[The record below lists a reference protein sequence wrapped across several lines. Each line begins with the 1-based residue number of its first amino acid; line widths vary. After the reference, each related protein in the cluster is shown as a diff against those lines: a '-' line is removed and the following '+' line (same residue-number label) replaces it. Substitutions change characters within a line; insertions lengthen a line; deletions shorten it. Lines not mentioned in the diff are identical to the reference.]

1 MSPKVS
7 RRRAGLVIILVT
19 AVLVAFGVR
28 LIDVQLVSAST
39 INADAESKRGVSST
53 IFSERGSIVDRN
65 GEILADSADRFDL
78 TVAPSNVDEF
88 DRKGDDGKVSTV
100 SREQALG
107 EIAAITGQQ
116 QAELVGVVDAALAID
131 PESNFAYLSR
141 GLELAAYEKVRA
153 LEIPW
158 IYPKREAARVYPN
171 GQVAG
176 NLTGFLGADGEP
188 LAGLELSENQCL
200 AGVDGEE
207 TYERSADNVRIP
219 GTEVTLTEAKQ
230 GGTLKLTVDADLQ
243 YYALQVLAQQVTAMG
258 GQWGH
263 IVVEEV
269 GTGKILAVADY
280 PSVDPND
287 PGATATEARG
297 SRAFTAPYEPGSTMK
312 ALTAAM
318 VFDRGL
324 STPDEQFTVPG
335 RFEQTDVSFGDDW
348 AHGDERWTA
357 AGIMTR
363 SSNIGIAMMGQ
374 RLSASERYDYMLD
387 FGLNADTEV
396 DFLGE
401 ESGTVHPWQDWDPQ
415 TNYATMFGQGLQVTA
430 PQMASAYATIA
441 NGGQRL
447 PVQLVEGC
455 ETEDGFVANE
465 AGEPRQV
472 VSAQAAADTLTLLEA
487 TAQSGSLAQ
496 QVAIPGYRVGI
507 KTGTAEVSDGQGS
520 YVEGSFMTSM
530 AGVAPIDDPK
540 YVVTVSI
547 MNPTTMR
554 GSAATAP
561 AWHDVMAYVLQ
572 SNRVAPSPSPWPSIP
587 TTF

>member
-19 AVLVAFGVR
+19 AVLIAFGVR

-53 IFSERGSIVDRN
+53 IFSERGSIVDKN

-78 TVAPSNVDEF
+78 TVAPVNVKEF
-88 DRKGDDGKVSTV
+88 DRTGDDGKTSEV

-116 QAELVGVVDAALAID
+116 EAELVGVVDAALAID
-131 PESNFAYLSR
+131 PDSNFAYLSR
-141 GLELAAYEKVRA
+141 GLELAAYEKIRA

-243 YYALQVLAQQVTAMG
+243 WYALQVLAEQVTAMG
-258 GQWGH
+258 GKWGH
-263 IVVEEV
+263 ATVVEVE
-269 GTGKILAVADY
+269 TGKVLAVADY

-318 VFDRGL
+318 VFDKGL
-324 STPDEQFTVPG
+324 STPGEQITVPG

-363 SSNIGIAMMGQ
+363 SSNIGIAMMGE

-387 FGLNADTEV
+387 FGLNADTEA

-401 ESGTVHPWQDWDPQ
+401 ESGTVHPWEDWDPQ

-455 ETEDGFVANE
+455 ETEDGFVETEPGE
-465 AGEPRQV
+465 ARQV

-487 TAQSGSLAQ
+487 TAQSGSLAKE
-496 QVAIPGYRVGI
+496 VAIPGYRVGI
-507 KTGTAEVSDGQGS
+507 KTGTAEVSAGDGTYLQGQ
-520 YVEGSFMTSM
+520 YMASM

-547 MNPTTMR
+547 MNPTTMT

-572 SNRVAPSPSPWPSIP
+572 SNRVAPSPSPWPTIP

>member
-1 MSPKVS
+1 M
-7 RRRAGLVIILVT
+7 
-19 AVLVAFGVR
+19 
-28 LIDVQLVSAST
+28 
-39 INADAESKRGVSST
+39 
-53 IFSERGSIVDRN
+53 
-65 GEILADSADRFDL
+65 
-78 TVAPSNVDEF
+78 
-88 DRKGDDGKVSTV
+88 
-100 SREQALG
+100 
-107 EIAAITGQQ
+107 
-116 QAELVGVVDAALAID
+116 
-131 PESNFAYLSR
+131 
-141 GLELAAYEKVRA
+141 
-153 LEIPW
+153 
-158 IYPKREAARVYPN
+158 
-171 GQVAG
+171 
-176 NLTGFLGADGEP
+176 
-188 LAGLELSENQCL
+188 
-200 AGVDGEE
+200 
-207 TYERSADNVRIP
+207 RIP

-263 IVVEEV
+263 VTVTEV
-269 GTGKILAVADY
+269 DSGKIRAVADW

-297 SRAFTAPYEPGSTMK
+297 SRAFTAPFEPGSTMK

-318 VFDRGL
+318 VFDKGL
-324 STPDEQFTVPG
+324 STPSEQITVPG

-357 AGIMTR
+357 AGVMTR

-374 RLSASERYDYMLD
+374 RLSAGERYDYMLD
-387 FGLNADTEV
+387 FGLNADTEA

-401 ESGTVHPWQDWDPQ
+401 ESGTVRPYDEWDPQ

-441 NGGQRL
+441 NGGERL

-455 ETEDGFVANE
+455 ETEDGFVPTDP
-465 AGEPRQV
+465 GEPRQV
-472 VSAQAAADTLTLLEA
+472 VSAKAAADTLTLLEA
-487 TAQSGSLAQ
+487 TAQSGSLANE
-496 QVAIPGYRVGI
+496 VAIPGYRVGI
-507 KTGTAEVSDGQGS
+507 KTGTAEVSDGQGQ
-520 YVEGSFMTSM
+520 YVAGSFMTSM

-572 SNRVAPSPSPWPSIP
+572 SNRVAPSPSPWPTIP

>member
-19 AVLVAFGVR
+19 AVLIAFGVR

-53 IFSERGSIVDRN
+53 IFSERGSIVDKN

-78 TVAPSNVDEF
+78 TVAPVNVKEF
-88 DRKGDDGKVSTV
+88 DRTGDDGKTSEV

-131 PESNFAYLSR
+131 PNSNFAYLSR
-141 GLELAAYEKVRA
+141 GLELAAYEKIRA

-200 AGVDGEE
+200 AGIDGEE

-243 YYALQVLAQQVTAMG
+243 WYALQVLAEQVTAMG
-258 GQWGH
+258 GKWGH
-263 IVVEEV
+263 ATVMEIE
-269 GTGKILAVADY
+269 TGKVLAVADY

-318 VFDRGL
+318 VFDKGL
-324 STPDEQFTVPG
+324 STPGEQITVPG

-363 SSNIGIAMMGQ
+363 SSNIGIAMMGE

-387 FGLNADTEV
+387 FGLNADTEA

-401 ESGTVHPWQDWDPQ
+401 ESGTVHPWEDWDPQ

-455 ETEDGFVANE
+455 ETEDGFQE
-465 AGEPRQV
+465 TEPGEPRQV

-487 TAQSGSLAQ
+487 TAQSGSLAK

-507 KTGTAEVSDGQGS
+507 KTGTAEVSAGDGTYLQGQ
-520 YVEGSFMTSM
+520 YMASM

-547 MNPTTMR
+547 MNPTTMT

-572 SNRVAPSPSPWPSIP
+572 SNRVAPSPSPWPTIP

>member
-19 AVLVAFGVR
+19 AVLIAFGVR

-53 IFSERGSIVDRN
+53 IFSERGSIVDKN

-78 TVAPSNVDEF
+78 TVAPVNVKEF
-88 DRKGDDGKVSTV
+88 DRTGDDGKTSEV

-116 QAELVGVVDAALAID
+116 EAELIGVVDAALAID
-131 PESNFAYLSR
+131 PNSNFAYLSR
-141 GLELAAYEKVRA
+141 GLELAAYEKIRA

-243 YYALQVLAQQVTAMG
+243 WYALQVLAEQVTAMG
-258 GQWGH
+258 GKWGH
-263 IVVEEV
+263 ATVVEVE
-269 GTGKILAVADY
+269 TGKVLAVADY

-318 VFDRGL
+318 VFDKGL
-324 STPDEQFTVPG
+324 STPGEQITVPG

-363 SSNIGIAMMGQ
+363 SSNIGIAMMGE

-387 FGLNADTEV
+387 FGLNADTEA

-401 ESGTVHPWQDWDPQ
+401 ESGTVHPWEDWDPQ

-455 ETEDGFVANE
+455 ETEDGFVETEPGE
-465 AGEPRQV
+465 ARQV

-487 TAQSGSLAQ
+487 TAQSGSLAKE
-496 QVAIPGYRVGI
+496 VAIPGYRVGI
-507 KTGTAEVSDGQGS
+507 KTGTAEVSAGDGTYLQGQ
-520 YVEGSFMTSM
+520 YMASM

-547 MNPTTMR
+547 MNPTTMT

-572 SNRVAPSPSPWPSIP
+572 SNRVAPSPSPWPTIP

>member
-19 AVLVAFGVR
+19 AVLIAFGVR

-53 IFSERGSIVDRN
+53 IFSERGSIVDKN

-78 TVAPSNVDEF
+78 TVAPVNVGEF
-88 DRKGDDGKVSTV
+88 PREGEDGKTTKV

-131 PESNFAYLSR
+131 PNSNFAYLSR
-141 GLELAAYEKVRA
+141 GLELAAYEKIRA

-200 AGVDGEE
+200 AGIDGEE

-243 YYALQVLAQQVTAMG
+243 WYALQVLAEQVTAMG
-258 GQWGH
+258 GKWGH
-263 IVVEEV
+263 ATVVEVE
-269 GTGKILAVADY
+269 TGKVLAVADY

-318 VFDRGL
+318 VFDKGL
-324 STPDEQFTVPG
+324 STPGEQITVPG

-363 SSNIGIAMMGQ
+363 SSNIGIAMMGE

-387 FGLNADTEV
+387 FGLNADTEA

-401 ESGTVHPWQDWDPQ
+401 ESGTVHPWEDWDPQ

-455 ETEDGFVANE
+455 ETEDGFQE
-465 AGEPRQV
+465 TEPGEPRQV
-472 VSAQAAADTLTLLEA
+472 VSAQAATDTLTLLEA
-487 TAQSGSLAQ
+487 TAQSGSLAK

-507 KTGTAEVSDGQGS
+507 KTGTAEVSAGDGTYLQGQ
-520 YVEGSFMTSM
+520 YMASM

-547 MNPTTMR
+547 MNPTTMT

-572 SNRVAPSPSPWPSIP
+572 SNRVAPSPSPWPTIP

>member
-19 AVLVAFGVR
+19 AVLIAFGVR

-53 IFSERGSIVDRN
+53 IFSERGSIVDKN

-78 TVAPSNVDEF
+78 TVAPVNVKEF
-88 DRKGDDGKVSTV
+88 DRTGDDGKTSEV

-116 QAELVGVVDAALAID
+116 EAELIGVVDAALAID
-131 PESNFAYLSR
+131 PNSNFAYLSR
-141 GLELAAYEKVRA
+141 GLELAAYEKIRA

-243 YYALQVLAQQVTAMG
+243 WYALQVLAEQVTAMG
-258 GQWGH
+258 GKWGH
-263 IVVEEV
+263 ATVVEVE
-269 GTGKILAVADY
+269 TGKVLAVADY

-318 VFDRGL
+318 VFDKGL
-324 STPDEQFTVPG
+324 STPGEQITVPG

-363 SSNIGIAMMGQ
+363 SSNIGIAMMGE

-387 FGLNADTEV
+387 FGLNADTEA

-401 ESGTVHPWQDWDPQ
+401 ESGTVHPWEDWDPQ

-455 ETEDGFVANE
+455 ETEDGFVETEPGE
-465 AGEPRQV
+465 ARQV

-487 TAQSGSLAQ
+487 TAQSGSLAKE
-496 QVAIPGYRVGI
+496 VAIPGYRVGI
-507 KTGTAEVSDGQGS
+507 KTGTAEVSAGDGT
-520 YVEGSFMTSM
+520 YLEGQYMASM

-547 MNPTTMR
+547 MNPTTMT

-572 SNRVAPSPSPWPSIP
+572 SNRVAPSPSPWPTIP